1 MSAVAT
7 TAMGA
12 PPVAAT
18 LDRVG
23 AKKVKRPMGVP
34 FWLAVTWI
42 TGVILSTTV
51 VTLNHWKKEVDFLA
65 GADVAAGNWTK
76 TFSWT
81 HPLGVDGAGNDT
93 LWELTTGAKN
103 SLIIAFTTVLLGF
116 VIGGALGMAA
126 GYFRGRVDAVLSFFT
141 TALLSLP
148 PLLFIILL
156 ISVLSASSGSA
167 DFGIEQG
174 LQSSVMK
181 VSLALAVLAT
191 PSLFRVVRASTI
203 QYAQREFVTAAR
215 TMGARPTR
223 VLVREILPNVAKP
236 LLAFGLVSAGG
247 VMVIEGSLSFLGIGV
262 GAGTG
267 TSAWGKMIQE
277 GASSQDL
284 RVSPNIALVPA
295 LVLFLTVVSLNFIGD
310 KFRERLEVKQGNI

>member
-1 MSAVAT
+1 MSSVT
-7 TAMGA
+7 STMHA
-12 PPVAAT
+12 PPVATA
-18 LDRVG
+18 LDRVVP
-23 AKKVKRPMGVP
+23 KKVKRPFGIP
-34 FWLAVTWI
+34 FWLAVTWVM
-42 TGVILSTTV
+42 GVVLSTIF
-51 VTLNHWKKEVDFLA
+51 VTLIDWKKEVDFLA
-65 GADVAAGNWTK
+65 GGEVASGNWTK
-76 TFSWT
+76 TFSWN

-103 SLIIAFTTVLLGF
+103 SLIIAFTTVLIGF
-116 VIGGALGMAA
+116 LIGGALGMAA

-156 ISVLSASSGSA
+156 ISVLSATDGEA
-167 DFGIEQG
+167 NFGIEQG

-215 TMGARPTR
+215 TMGARPAR
-223 VLVREILPNVAKP
+223 VLIREILPNVAKP

-284 RVSPNIALVPA
+284 RVQPNVALIPA

>member
-1 MSAVAT
+1 MTAAVS
-7 TAMGA
+7 
-12 PPVAAT
+12 T
-18 LDRVG
+18 LDVPVI
-23 AKKVKRPMGVP
+23 AAVDAVIPKKVKRPFGIP
-34 FWLAVTWI
+34 FWCASGWVVT
-42 TGVILSTTV
+42 VILSTTV

-65 GADVAAGNWTK
+65 GGDVASGNWTK
-76 TFSWT
+76 TISWT
-81 HPLGVDGAGNDT
+81 HPFGVDGAGNDT

-116 VIGGALGMAA
+116 LIGGALGMAA

-156 ISVLSASSGSA
+156 ISVLSASAGSA
-167 DFGIEQG
+167 EFGIEQG

-215 TMGARPTR
+215 TMGAKPGR
-223 VLVREILPNVAKP
+223 VLLREILPNVAKP

-277 GASSQDL
+277 GASAQDL
-284 RVSPNIALVPA
+284 RTAPNIALIPA
-295 LVLFLTVVSLNFIGD
+295 FVLFLTVVSLNFIGD

>member
-1 MSAVAT
+1 MSSVT
-7 TAMGA
+7 STMQT
-12 PPVAAT
+12 PPVATA
-18 LDRVG
+18 LDRVVP
-23 AKKVKRPMGVP
+23 KKVKRPFGIP
-34 FWLAVTWI
+34 FWLAVTWVM
-42 TGVILSTTV
+42 GVVLSTIF
-51 VTLNHWKKEVDFLA
+51 VTLIDWKKEVDFLA
-65 GADVAAGNWTK
+65 GGEVASGNWTK
-76 TFSWT
+76 TFSWN

-103 SLIIAFTTVLLGF
+103 SLIIAFTTVLIGF
-116 VIGGALGMAA
+116 LIGGALGMAA

-156 ISVLSASSGSA
+156 ISVLSATDGEA
-167 DFGIEQG
+167 NFGIEQG

-215 TMGARPTR
+215 TMGARPAR
-223 VLVREILPNVAKP
+223 VLIREILPNVAKP

-284 RVSPNIALVPA
+284 RVQPNVALIPA

>member
-1 MSAVAT
+1 MSAVASLDVPAVPTIESVVPTKVRRPFGIPFWCAAAWVFIVIAST
-7 TAMGA
+7 TI
-12 PPVAAT
+12 AT
-18 LDRVG
+18 L
-23 AKKVKRPMGVP
+23 
-34 FWLAVTWI
+34 
-42 TGVILSTTV
+42 
-51 VTLNHWKKEVDFLA
+51 NNWKKDVDFLA
-65 GADVAAGNWTK
+65 GGDVAAGNWSK

-93 LWELTTGAKN
+93 LWELATGAKN
-103 SLIIAFTTVLLGF
+103 SLIIAFTTVILGF
-116 VIGGALGMAA
+116 LIGGALGMAA
-126 GYFRGRVDAVLSFFT
+126 GYFRGKVDAVLSFFT

-156 ISVLSASSGSA
+156 ISVLSASAGSA
-167 DFGIEQG
+167 EFGIEQG

-215 TMGARPTR
+215 TMGAKPGR
-223 VLVREILPNVAKP
+223 VLIREILPNVAKP
-236 LLAFGLVSAGG
+236 LLAFGLVTAGG
-247 VMVIEGSLSFLGIGV
+247 VMVIEGGLSFLGIGV

-277 GASSQDL
+277 GASAQDL
-284 RVSPNIALVPA
+284 RTAPNIALIPA
-295 LVLFLTVVSLNFIGD
+295 FALFLTVVSLNFIGD

>member
-1 MSAVAT
+1 MSAIAT
-7 TAMGA
+7 GIEA
-12 PPVAAT
+12 PPLAAT
-18 LDRVG
+18 LDRV
-23 AKKVKRPMGVP
+23 APKKVKRPFGIP
-34 FWLAVTWI
+34 FWFAITWVV
-42 TGVILSTTV
+42 GVILSTTF
-51 VTLNHWKKEVDFLA
+51 VTIIDWKKEVDFLA
-65 GADVAAGNWTK
+65 GADVASGNWTN
-76 TFSWT
+76 TFSWN

-103 SLIIAFTTVLLGF
+103 SLIIAFTTIILGF
-116 VIGGALGMAA
+116 LIGGALGMAA
-126 GYFRGRVDAVLSFFT
+126 GYFRGKVDAVLSFLT

-156 ISVLSASSGSA
+156 ISVLSASAGSA
-167 DFGIEQG
+167 EFGIEQG

-215 TMGARPTR
+215 TMGARPAR
-223 VLVREILPNVAKP
+223 VLLREILPNVAKP
-236 LLAFGLVSAGG
+236 LLAYGLVAAGG

-284 RVSPNIALVPA
+284 RVSPNIALIPA
-295 LVLFLTVVSLNFIGD
+295 VVLFLTVVSLNFIGD

>member
-7 TAMGA
+7 TSIEAL
-12 PPVAAT
+12 PVAAA
-18 LDRVG
+18 LDRI
-23 AKKVKRPMGVP
+23 APKKVKRPMGIP

-51 VTLNHWKKEVDFLA
+51 VTLNHWKKPVDFLA
-65 GADVAAGNWTK
+65 GGDVASGNWTK
-76 TFSWT
+76 TLSW
-81 HPLGVDGAGNDT
+81 HHALGVDGAGNDT

-126 GYFRGRVDAVLSFFT
+126 GYFRGKVDAVLSFFT

-156 ISVLSASSGSA
+156 ISVLSASGGGQ
-167 DFGIEQG
+167 FGIEQG

-215 TMGARPTR
+215 TMGAKPAR

-277 GASSQDL
+277 GASAQDL
-284 RVSPNIALVPA
+284 RNAPNIALIPA

>member
-1 MSAVAT
+1 MSALT
-7 TAMGA
+7 STIEA
-12 PPVAAT
+12 PPVAAAM
-18 LDRVG
+18 DRAVP
-23 AKKVKRPMGVP
+23 KKVKRPFGIP
-34 FWLAVTWI
+34 FWLAVTWVI
-42 TGVILSTTV
+42 GVVLSTIF
-51 VTLNHWKKEVDFLA
+51 VTLIDWKKEVDFLA
-65 GADVAAGNWTK
+65 GGEVASGNWMK
-76 TFSWT
+76 TFSWN

-103 SLIIAFTTVLLGF
+103 SLIIAFTTVLIGF
-116 VIGGALGMAA
+116 LIGGALGMAA
-126 GYFRGRVDAVLSFFT
+126 GYFRGRVDAALSFIT

-156 ISVLSASSGSA
+156 ISVLSASDGA
-167 DFGIEQG
+167 ANFGIEQG

-215 TMGARPTR
+215 TMGAKPAR
-223 VLVREILPNVAKP
+223 VLLREILPNVAKP
-236 LLAFGLVSAGG
+236 LLAYGLVSAGG

-284 RVSPNIALVPA
+284 RVQPNVALIPA